1 MKLIVNKENNQTIE
15 YKIREQLDFSIVK
28 TQESISSTETKDL
41 VGISIAKN
49 SKLDSFFIN
58 KEEDDLSVYLIEN
71 MLLLNFK
78 SESKHYC
85 FYPLPLEYLQQ
96 LEETHNINFIV
107 TKNNKIRY
115 CLTTTLRGEDS

>member
-49 SKLDSFFIN
+49 SKLDIFFIN
-58 KEEDDLSVYLIEN
+58 KEEDDLNVYLIEN
-71 MLLLNFK
+71 MLLLDFK

-85 FYPLPLEYLQQ
+85 FYPLPLEYIQQ
-96 LEETHNINFIV
+96 IEDTHNIDFIV
-107 TKNNKIRY
+107 TKDTHIDYHLNFPIINR
-115 CLTTTLRGEDS
+115 